1 MPCMAT
7 SAYGSAVEATE
18 IFRTFMEGDPDLV
31 DLGLGPVTREIG
43 GVFAGNLVGIAAGQ
57 NVGKSSTLL
66 FMATTSKD
74 RGGVISMEDGKDVW
88 GARLLARYSNIPP
101 TKIRKKELSEED
113 KDRITEALGDLK
125 AAEAEGK
132 GPWIS
137 YKVGGSVEDIE
148 DAVKELAEAGCRWI
162 ALDYLQK
169 PRGHAGAA
177 DRRIEVGVTMN
188 RFHKACADVG
198 VVPIIMSQ
206 IVRLKDGQEPFPS
219 HMKESGD
226 IENECR
232 LIIMLWRDSSDRSIV
247 RGKVAKSSFGGGG
260 LRFAFRY
267 TEAEYLVELADEEE
281 DF

>member
-1 MPCMAT
+1 MAT
-7 SAYGSAVEATE
+7 SAYASAMEATE
-18 IFRTFMEGDPDLV
+18 IFRTFQEGDPDLV

-43 GVFAGNLVGIAAGQ
+43 GVFPGNLVGIAAGQ

-66 FMATTSKD
+66 YMATTSKD

-88 GARLLARYSNIPP
+88 GARLLARYSDVPP
-101 TKIRKKELSEED
+101 TKIRKKSELTEED
-113 KDRITEALGDLK
+113 LDRIQEALGDLK
-125 AAEAEGK
+125 RAESEGK

-137 YKVGGSVEDIE
+137 YKVGGSVDDIE
-148 DAVKELAEAGCRWI
+148 DAVRELADAGCRWI

-177 DRRIEVGVTMN
+177 DRRTEVGVTMN
-188 RFHKACADVG
+188 RFHKACADAG

-232 LIIMLWRDSSDRSIV
+232 LIVMLWRDSSDRSIV

-260 LRFAFRY
+260 LRFAFKY
-267 TEAEYLVELADEEE
+267 TEAEYLVELDEEDE
-281 DF
+281 F

>member
-1 MPCMAT
+1 
-7 SAYGSAVEATE
+7 
-18 IFRTFMEGDPDLV
+18 
-31 DLGLGPVTREIG
+31 
-43 GVFAGNLVGIAAGQ
+43 
-57 NVGKSSTLL
+57 
-66 FMATTSKD
+66 
-74 RGGVISMEDGKDVW
+74 
-88 GARLLARYSNIPP
+88 
-101 TKIRKKELSEED
+101 
-113 KDRITEALGDLK
+113 

-177 DRRIEVGVTMN
+177 DRWVEVGVTMN
-188 RFHKACADVG
+188 RFHKACADAG

-267 TEAEYLVELADEEE
+267 TEAEYLVELTDEEE